1 MTITWGHYRPAAAI
15 HATPRTIAARS
26 RRSSHASTISFIRS
40 PRFGLT
46 NRAFDPLSFPSCC
59 HDNDIVATWPNGSGK
74 GLQSPLS
81 GFDSRRRLH
90 ISAGHRAGDSP
101 AVTEWSQF
109 SKRLSRSPVRTDTV
123 RTDPHGSARTGRT
136 SATGSRAQTDLD
148 GTSRHKARGSRAT
161 VRRCISRAE
170 MVEPLR
176 FETLAPRGADPRK
189 LAGR

>member
-1 MTITWGHYRPAAAI
+1 MTITWGHYRSAAAI
-15 HATPRTIAARS
+15 HATPRTIAARTRS
-26 RRSSHASTISFIRS
+26 SSHASTISFIRS

-109 SKRLSRSPVRTDTV
+109 SKRLSRSPVRTD
-123 RTDPHGSARTGRT
+123 PHGQVGRPQPGVERKLIST
-136 SATGSRAQTDLD
+136 AQAATRLGVHER
-148 GTSRHKARGSRAT
+148 T

-189 LAGR
+189 LAGP